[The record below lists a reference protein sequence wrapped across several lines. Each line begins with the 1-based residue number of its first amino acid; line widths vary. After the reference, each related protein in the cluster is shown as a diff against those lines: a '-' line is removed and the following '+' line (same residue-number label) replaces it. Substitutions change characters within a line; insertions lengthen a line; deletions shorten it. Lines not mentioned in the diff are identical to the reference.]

1 MVEKILAMVQELL
14 KFLGEGKAAK
24 IIGIIKDFL
33 AKL

>member
-1 MVEKILAMVQELL
+1 MDKVLAFVQELL
-14 KFLGEGKAAK
+14 SFLGEGKAAK